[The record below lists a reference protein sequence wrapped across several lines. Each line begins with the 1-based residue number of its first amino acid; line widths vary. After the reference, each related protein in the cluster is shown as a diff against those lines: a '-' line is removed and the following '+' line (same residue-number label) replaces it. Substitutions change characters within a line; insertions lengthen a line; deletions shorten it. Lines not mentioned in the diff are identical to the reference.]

1 MFFFERPKGLLNF
14 KARVGLSFDFV
25 PSIPDSLFDHLN
37 LLSKLYDNSRMI
49 KHMHVNK

>member
-1 MFFFERPKGLLNF
+1 MFFFKGPKGLLNF

-25 PSIPDSLFDHLN
+25 PSVPDLLFGHVN
-37 LLSKLYDNSRMI
+37 LLSKLHDNSRMI